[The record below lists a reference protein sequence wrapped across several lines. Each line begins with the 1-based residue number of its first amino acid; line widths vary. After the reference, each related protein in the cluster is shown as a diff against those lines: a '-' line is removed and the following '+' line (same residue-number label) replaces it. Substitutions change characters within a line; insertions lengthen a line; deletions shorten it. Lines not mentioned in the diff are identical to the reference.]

1 MKENTCQADMAEQMI
16 PLDEPL
22 LDGNEKKYLS
32 ECIDTNWISWQGQFC
47 RRMEQEMA
55 SCCGDTRHCFAIVNG
70 TQALVVALQALD
82 IGEGDEIIVPTLTM
96 SATSFAATAVGA
108 KVVWADA
115 QKDSFTIDPED
126 VARRITSRTKAVM
139 AVHLYG
145 RVVDMPAL
153 LAVTKPRG
161 IPVVEDV
168 AEALGAAWQGGRV
181 GGLGTIGCHSFHNK
195 IVASGEGGA
204 ITLNDSTLAA
214 RVEELRTPPPDNS
227 NSHTLVLNN
236 RMCNLACAVALAQ
249 IERLDELIA
258 RRRRVAHLYNELF
271 AGVPGIKTFPEKDG
285 ESCVYWRYQ
294 IALTDEY
301 PLSREDLVA
310 KLHQHRVQA
319 RPVFTLMSEHPIYKS
334 LSSGFYPNAAAV
346 SACSVD
352 LPSGP
357 KLSEANV
364 TLVAD
369 LISHPEKL

>member
-1 MKENTCQADMAEQMI
+1 MNLCWTVTKRNTYLNVSI
-16 PLDEPL
+16 PTGSPGRANFAVGWSKRWLP
-22 LDGNEKKYLS
+22 G
-32 ECIDTNWISWQGQFC
+32 
-47 RRMEQEMA
+47 A
-55 SCCGDTRHCFAIVNG
+55 GDTRHCFAIVNG

-153 LAVTKPRG
+153 LAITKPRG

-204 ITLNDSTLAA
+204 ITLNDSNWRPGWRNCA
-214 RVEELRTPPPDNS
+214 PPPDNS
-227 NSHTLVLNN
+227 DSHTLVLNN

-258 RRRRVAHLYNELF
+258 RRRRVAQLYDELVC
-271 AGVPGIKTFPEKDG
+271 GVPGIKTLPEKDG

-301 PLSREDLVA
+301 PLTKEAFGRKTKTPPSPGPARVHPDERTPDL
-310 KLHQHRVQA
+310 
-319 RPVFTLMSEHPIYKS
+319 
-334 LSSGFYPNAAAV
+334 
-346 SACSVD
+346 
-352 LPSGP
+352 
-357 KLSEANV
+357 
-364 TLVAD
+364 
-369 LISHPEKL
+369 